1 MLERNRDLAR
11 RMRASVAA
19 LEDHPHVASFVKND
33 HLGFE
38 IPYVHA
44 GVSHRYLPDFLV
56 KLVADPEDDPD
67 LVRTLIV
74 EVSGGR
80 KERLLTEAKADTARH
95 HWCRA
100 VNNHG
105 SYGRWAYVEITD
117 MTTAASTLESAVTNL
132 YADGFM
138 TGLTD

>member
-1 MLERNRDLAR
+1 MSHVVLDGPSGNTWEETIAGL
-11 RMRASVAA
+11 
-19 LEDHPHVASFVKND
+19 LEDHPKVAAFVKND

-44 GVSHRYLPDFLV
+44 GVSHRYLPDFLIR
-56 KLVADPEDDPD
+56 LVLDPDDDPD

-80 KERLLTEAKADTARH
+80 KEKQLTEAKADAARH

-105 SYGRWAYVEITD
+105 GYGRWAYVEITD
-117 MTTAASTLESAVTNL
+117 MPRPSPHWRPPSPTCTPTAS
-132 YADGFM
+132 
-138 TGLTD
+138 